1 MEFLP
6 VKLKC
11 ILSMGSKEERK
22 KLSLFLLLALTRKV
36 FKTSHCN
43 EPPTHTL
50 SLSLEVS
57 LVSSRNSVVRM
68 WQSLV
73 LGDTWR

>member
-11 ILSMGSKEERK
+11 ILLMGSKEERK
-22 KLSLFLLLALTRKV
+22 KLSSFLLLALTRKV

-50 SLSLEVS
+50 SLSL
-57 LVSSRNSVVRM
+57 LR
-68 WQSLV
+68 
-73 LGDTWR
+73 

>member
-43 EPPTHTL
+43 EPPTHFL

-57 LVSSRNSVVRM
+57 LVSSRNSVGRM
-68 WQSLV
+68 WRSLV